1 MISYT
6 LKCDNGH
13 RFDSWFQS
21 ASAFDTL
28 KNSGHLSCAQCGSAK
43 VEKAIMAPSVTAS
56 RDKPPAPAPAAPKAA
71 PELAA
76 TAPAMPEEMRAA
88 LKKLKE
94 HVEKNSEYV
103 GRDFT
108 KQARDMYLG
117 DVPERP
123 IYGEVTPADAKG
135 LVEDGVPILPLPFT
149 PSKKA
154 N

>member
-13 RFDSWFQS
+13 RFESWFQS

-28 KNSGHLSCAQCGSAK
+28 KGSGHLSCAICGSAK
-43 VEKAIMAPSVTAS
+43 VGKAIMAPSVTAS
-56 RDKPPAPAPAAPKAA
+56 RNKSADTAPAPQAPPAV
-71 PELAA
+71 AA
-76 TAPAMPEEMRAA
+76 TPPAMPQEMRVA

-94 HVEKNSEYV
+94 HVEKTSDYV
-103 GRDFT
+103 GRDFAR
-108 KQARDMYLG
+108 QARDMHLG
-117 DVPERP
+117 DRPERP
-123 IYGEVTPADAKG
+123 IFGEVSPADART
-135 LVEDGVPILPLPFT
+135 LVEDGVPVLPLPFT